1 MALAKISAQERS
13 EALVLLQ
20 DFRDLQEERIRQ
32 FNYLNTSHKTYLET
46 GKQTGCQDYD
56 LDNYKLCVKEST
68 DKFKSISAKIMAIN
82 DKLAVFSRQ
91 NGNDNGPPMTF
102 IKQIQESEEQK
113 LRITVD
119 LQLAKQQEQEAPKD
133 EEELNKK
140 NVNGLVKMLNQVT
153 ENIRDS
159 MEEIRYF
166 VEEVKSVDE
175 EECDSR

>member
-102 IKQIQESEEQK
+102 IKQIQVIYILKDFKSLTNIL
-113 LRITVD
+113 LR
-119 LQLAKQQEQEAPKD
+119 L
-133 EEELNKK
+133 
-140 NVNGLVKMLNQVT
+140 
-153 ENIRDS
+153 
-159 MEEIRYF
+159 
-166 VEEVKSVDE
+166 KS
-175 EECDSR
+175 